1 MDRRN
6 FNRFV
11 LSVQQRTEKHTGKQ
25 IIEFHSI
32 SFRVVKIQS
41 QAGICMKCILIFWGC
56 PSRSAKWRN
65 LGVGLCGGSVL
76 EDACGVPQTRS
87 LSSRPLLSLTR
98 PARKPS

>member
-6 FNRFV
+6 FNGFV

-41 QAGICMKCILIFWGC
+41 PAGIFMKCILIFWGV
-56 PSRSAKWRN
+56 PPEIRQMAEPRGRAMRGFRLRRRLRRSSDPLAF
-65 LGVGLCGGSVL
+65 L
-76 EDACGVPQTRS
+76 AAPTIPHRS
-87 LSSRPLLSLTR
+87 E
-98 PARKPS
+98 